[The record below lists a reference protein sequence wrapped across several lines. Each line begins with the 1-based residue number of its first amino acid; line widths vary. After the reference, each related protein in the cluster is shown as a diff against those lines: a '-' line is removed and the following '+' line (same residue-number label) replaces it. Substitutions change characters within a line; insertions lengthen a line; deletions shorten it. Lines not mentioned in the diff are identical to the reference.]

1 MNALLLL
8 VGASVLTLFGF
19 GLHCLMVMAK
29 DELGP
34 DVDAS

>member
-1 MNALLLL
+1 MNVLLLF
-8 VGASVLTLFGF
+8 GAGSVLTLFGF